1 MTENKLEYPAIDLI
15 TNGPKVP
22 GACVM
27 DATGVTWTAT
37 SSTERREEEKK
48 TEKKKITLTRV
59 KRYSHRRRISKR
71 STTRKSLEVFRFC

>member
-37 SSTERREEEKK
+37 TSSSHIRKEEKK
-48 TEKKKITLTRV
+48 TEKKKINLTLR
-59 KRYSHRRRISKR
+59 
-71 STTRKSLEVFRFC
+71 E